1 MGIFSRK
8 PAPLTGAPAV
18 RRIKSYAAESGYV
31 YEYYYAGQRPWR
43 DRLGGG
49 VEFEFHVSV
58 PGARWLPATV
68 IVAER
73 DVSAWEAGHLR
84 TLSATER
91 YAIAKL
97 ALFASFDQHARLIT
111 LWDSPKAIADSFE
124 RSVVTLLAHGIMSCA
139 VLSTLA
145 DSVPFRVTE
154 RSRNATESVT

>member
-84 TLSATER
+84 RLSATER

-97 ALFASFDQHARLIT
+97 ALFASFDQHAVPPEEPVETRVSADEVETIAARLE
-111 LWDSPKAIADSFE
+111 L
-124 RSVVTLLAHGIMSCA
+124 
-139 VLSTLA
+139 
-145 DSVPFRVTE
+145 
-154 RSRNATESVT
+154 

>member
-1 MGIFSRK
+1 MWHMGIFLRK

-49 VEFEFHVSV
+49 VEFEFHVSA

-68 IVAER
+68 IVADRELR
-73 DVSAWEAGHLR
+73 VWETLHRR

-97 ALFASFDQHARLIT
+97 ALFASFDRHAAPPQTPVETRVSA
-111 LWDSPKAIADSFE
+111 DEVENIA
-124 RSVVTLLAHGIMSCA
+124 
-139 VLSTLA
+139 
-145 DSVPFRVTE
+145 
-154 RSRNATESVT
+154 RNLEL